1 MSAPEA
7 HRWLGFAQEDLRAA
21 EAMLGRADAYPRHAC
36 WLAQQ
41 AAEKTIKAIFVFL
54 DLDFPYT
61 HDLDRLRDLLPDGWR
76 IKRDFPDL
84 AELTEWAVE
93 ARYPG
98 DMPDIVDADAQRAV
112 QQAQDVWTS
121 VHADLVERGL

>member
-1 MSAPEA
+1 
-7 HRWLGFAQEDLRAA
+7 
-21 EAMLGRADAYPRHAC
+21 
-36 WLAQQ
+36 
-41 AAEKTIKAIFVFL
+41 
-54 DLDFPYT
+54 
-61 HDLDRLRDLLPDGWR
+61 LLPDGWR